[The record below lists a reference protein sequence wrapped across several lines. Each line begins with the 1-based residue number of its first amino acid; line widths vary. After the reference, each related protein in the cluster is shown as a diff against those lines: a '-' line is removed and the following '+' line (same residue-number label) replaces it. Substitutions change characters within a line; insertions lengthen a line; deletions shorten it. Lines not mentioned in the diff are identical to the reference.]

1 MKRTTHIALAI
12 ALTFLAG
19 LFCGAQAQTKPTT
32 LQGIE
37 VSSGL
42 EGGERGVTYGVS
54 FLGKTTGVLPGSF
67 FMSLNHT
74 SFLSPDS
81 PINTINGGTWSLA
94 VYQYNRYLGAIYGRV
109 AEGSMNWK
117 APDTVAAVNITLMVD
132 GGTRIFTGVS
142 GKGTFTGTLNRM
154 VDDKPAMN
162 GTLNLQF

>member
-1 MKRTTHIALAI
+1 MKRTTYIAFAI

-19 LFCGAQAQTKPTT
+19 LIGSAQAQTKITT

-42 EGGERGVTYGVS
+42 ESGERGVTYGVS

-117 APDTVAAVNITLMVD
+117 APDTVAAVNITLIVD
-132 GGTRIFTGVS
+132 GGTRIFTGMS
-142 GKGTFTGTLNRM
+142 GKGTFSGTLNRM
-154 VDDKPAMN
+154 MADKPAMN